1 MKLNHE
7 IDGAA
12 KVQFNFCS
20 VSPLSTSRCRHA
32 AKLAAVALMI
42 VLTVRPYS
50 ASLHGPYNAP
60 GR

>member
-1 MKLNHE
+1 MPGFENMKLNHE

-32 AKLAAVALMI
+32 AKLAACCSYDC
-42 VLTVRPYS
+42 PYS
-50 ASLHGPYNAP
+50 SSI
-60 GR
+60 

>member
-1 MKLNHE
+1 MGSAGIPGFGNMKLNHE

-32 AKLAAVALMI
+32 AKLAACCSYDC
-42 VLTVRPYS
+42 PYS
-50 ASLHGPYNAP
+50 SSI
-60 GR
+60 